1 MLCLL
6 VTHQMFRFSNVN
18 AKKFIYR
25 NYIILI
31 DNACFKSLEYQTGQE
46 ETSYSFGVLHCHTK
60 GKRYSK

>member
-31 DNACFKSLEYQTGQE
+31 DNGCLEYQTGQE
-46 ETSYSFGVLHCHTK
+46 ETSYSFGVLHCHTE
-60 GKRYSK
+60 GKRYTK